1 MRLDW
6 AIAVIVA
13 VFSLAE
19 EIGGRTGEPDRA
31 HPALWIG
38 LAVASAALVAVRRR
52 APFAVLAVY
61 TVFGGLAIPLSEETL
76 GAWQFYVELL
86 LLFTLMAEVPPRS
99 RRTPAGLALAL
110 GFVAVI
116 VFTEAPVGPGDVAI
130 ALVMTGVAAG
140 AGFAVQ
146 RYREVAAQAQERGAL
161 LAREAVNEERNRIA
175 RELHDIVAHSVSVM
189 VMQSGAVRRCL
200 DEEQARER
208 EALTVVEEAGREAV
222 HELRRMLGVLRSG
235 HEPGVNV
242 PQPSLARLEELV
254 DQVRVA
260 GLDVKLDVRGEPS
273 PLSAGLELSAYRIIQ
288 EALTNT
294 LKHAGPTRVTVTVA
308 HRHRELCLEITDEGP
323 APGSPS
329 GHGPQERRGQGGQGH
344 GLIGMRERVALFDGW
359 LEARPLPGGGFTVRA
374 TLPA

>member
-6 AIAVIVA
+6 AIAAIVA

-19 EIGGRTGEPDRA
+19 EIGGRTGEPDRT

-38 LAVASAALVAVRRR
+38 LALASAVLVAVRRR
-52 APFAVLAVY
+52 IPFTALAVY
-61 TVFGGLAIPLSEETL
+61 SVAGGLAIPLSQEML
-76 GAWQFYVELL
+76 GAWQFYVELV
-86 LLFTLMAEVPPRS
+86 LLFTVMAEVPRANW
-99 RRTPAGLALAL
+99 RAPAALALAL
-110 GFVAVI
+110 GFLSLM
-116 VFTEAPVGPGDVAI
+116 VFADTAPVGPGDVAI

-140 AGFAVQ
+140 AGVAVQ

-189 VMQSGAVRRCL
+189 VMQSGAVRRRL
-200 DEEQARER
+200 LEEQARER
-208 EALTVVEEAGREAV
+208 EALTAVEEAGREAV
-222 HELRRMLGVLRSG
+222 HELRRMLDVLRSG
-235 HEPGVNV
+235 PESAVNV

-254 DQVRVA
+254 EQVRVA
-260 GLDVKLDVRGEPS
+260 GLDVKLDVRGAPV

-294 LKHAGPTRVTVTVA
+294 LKHAGPTRVLVAVA
-308 HRHRELCLEITDEGP
+308 HRRGELALEVTDEGP
-323 APGSPS
+323 APGHEP
-329 GHGPQERRGQGGQGH
+329 PERRGLGQ
-344 GLIGMRERVALFDGW
+344 GLIGMRERVALFDGR
-359 LEARPLPGGGFTVRA
+359 LEARPVPGGGFTVRA

>member
-6 AIAVIVA
+6 AIAAIVA

-19 EIGGRTGEPDRA
+19 EFGGRTVEPDRA

-38 LAVASAALVAVRRR
+38 LALASAALVAVRRR
-52 APFAVLAVY
+52 IPFAALAVY
-61 TVFGGLAIPLSEETL
+61 TVFGGVAIPLSQETL

-86 LLFTLMAEVPPRS
+86 LLFTLMAEVPPRNW
-99 RRTPAGLALAL
+99 RTPAGLALAL
-110 GFVAVI
+110 GFVGLI
-116 VFTEAPVGPGDVAI
+116 VFTDDAPIGPGDLAI
-130 ALVMTGVAAG
+130 ALVMTSVAAG
-140 AGFAVQ
+140 AGLAVQ

-200 DEEQARER
+200 NEEQTRER
-208 EALTVVEEAGREAV
+208 EALTIVEEAGRGAV

-235 HEPGVNV
+235 PETEVNI

-254 DQVRVA
+254 EQVRVA
-260 GLDVKLDVRGEPS
+260 GLDVKLDVRGEPV

-294 LKHAGPTRVTVTVA
+294 LKHAGATRVAVTVA
-308 HRHRELCLEITDEGP
+308 HRRTELSLEITDEGP
-323 APGSPS
+323 TPGHEP
-329 GHGPQERRGQGGQGH
+329 PERRGLGH
-344 GLIGMRERVALFDGW
+344 GLIGMSERVALFGGRM
-359 LEARPLPGGGFTVRA
+359 EAHPLPEGGFTVRA
-374 TLPA
+374 TLPV